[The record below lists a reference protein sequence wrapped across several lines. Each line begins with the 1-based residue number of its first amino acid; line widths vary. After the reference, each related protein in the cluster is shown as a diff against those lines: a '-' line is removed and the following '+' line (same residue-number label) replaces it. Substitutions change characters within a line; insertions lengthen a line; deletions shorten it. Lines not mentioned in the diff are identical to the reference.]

1 MKMKPIPKVLFS
13 VFLGVTFLFLSG
25 FSFFNNSNDQ
35 QKIEIEFFNQKSEI
49 AQGLRN
55 VGEAFEKENP
65 DVDVTITTVT
75 SRDGGAALLSKFTS
89 GNAPTMMMLGGLPDI
104 DFYKDYLLEMDNQ
117 NLTREMLPQLLG
129 AGTLNDHI
137 LALPMGIEGFGFMY
151 NREIFAQAGIEANEI
166 QSFADFKQ
174 AVEILDNKKEELG
187 ITEVFA
193 YEGEDENIAN
203 HFFANFVASEFDDD
217 NNTAFNATE
226 LTWENGERMKDYTD
240 LINQHTVQP
249 VVTMTHTHS
258 VEDLFFNDNVAM
270 IHQGNWIVPALN
282 DMDPSFV
289 QEKLGILPVFADD
302 DLPGRN
308 VAGSNWV
315 IGVNKT
321 KDEPEVQAAIDFLEF
336 LYTSEEGK
344 KIIADEFQLVPP
356 TKDVDI
362 NEISAPVSRQ
372 LYQEVLDDQAAPMT
386 YKQEPYGFLR
396 ASLAPNFQKYLAGQ
410 LSWKEFT
417 KRTSA
422 DFEQMRK
429 VQTVD

>member
-1 MKMKPIPKVLFS
+1 MSMKHRKKVLLS
-13 VFLGVTFLFLSG
+13 ILISITFLLLSG
-25 FSFFNNSNDQ
+25 FSFFNNSNKE
-35 QKIEIEFFNQKSEI
+35 QKTEIEFFNQKSEI
-49 AQGLRN
+49 ADGLRN
-55 VGEAFEKENP
+55 AGEAFEKENP
-65 DVDVTITTVT
+65 EVEVTITTVT

-104 DFYKDYLLEMDNQ
+104 DFYKDYLLEMNDRK
-117 NLTREMLPQLLG
+117 LTKEMLPQLLG
-129 AGTLNDHI
+129 AGTLNDQI

-151 NREIFAQAGIEANEI
+151 NREIFAKAGIEANEI
-166 QSFADFKQ
+166 QSFADFQK
-174 AVEILDNKKEELG
+174 AVETLDDKKEELG

-193 YEGEDENIAN
+193 YEGEDENVAN
-203 HFFANFVASEFDDD
+203 HFFANFAASEFDDD
-217 NNTAFNATE
+217 NNAAFNATE
-226 LTWENGERMKDYTD
+226 LNWENGDRMKEYTD

-249 VVTMTHTHS
+249 VVTMTHPHS
-258 VEDLFFNDNVAM
+258 VEDLFFNDEVAM
-270 IHQGNWIVPALN
+270 IHQGNWIVPALD

-289 QEKLGILPVFADD
+289 QEKLGLLPVFADD

-315 IGVNKT
+315 IGINKT
-321 KDEPEVQAAIDFLEF
+321 KSDPEVQAAIDFLEF
-336 LYTSEEGK
+336 LYTSEQGK

-362 NEISAPVSRQ
+362 DEISAPVSRQ
-372 LYQEVLDDQAAPMT
+372 LYQEVLDDKAAPMT

-410 LSWKEFT
+410 LSWEEFT
-417 KRTSA
+417 QRTSA
-422 DFEQMRK
+422 DFAQMRK